1 MEGSSF
7 SLWSIEKLGNIKNR
21 GKPAKFNASANLE
34 NTMCGDDVTVYLSI
48 QDNRIK
54 DASFEGEGC
63 SATVAAADAL
73 MEFIKSKEVDEV
85 VSFGSDFM
93 ESLLNVKIEPSR
105 SRCVNLGLRA
115 VKAAIAEYSKSATS

>member
-1 MEGSSF
+1 MEGGSF

-21 GKPAKFNASANLE
+21 NKPAKFNASANLE

-48 QDNRIK
+48 QGNKIK
-54 DASFEGEGC
+54 NASFEGEGC

-73 MEFIKSKEVDEV
+73 MEFIKNKEVDEV
-85 VSFGSDFM
+85 MSYGSNFM
-93 ESLLNVKIEPSR
+93 EGLLNVKVEASR

-115 VKAAIAEYSKSATS
+115 VKAAISEYSKSQTF

>member
-1 MEGSSF
+1 MEGGSF

-21 GKPAKFNASANLE
+21 NKPAKFNASANLE

-48 QDNRIK
+48 QGNRIK
-54 DASFEGEGC
+54 NASFEGEGC

-73 MEFIKSKEVDEV
+73 MEFIKNKEVDEV
-85 VSFGSDFM
+85 MSYGSNFM
-93 ESLLNVKIEPSR
+93 EGLLNVKVEASR

-115 VKAAIAEYSKSATS
+115 VKAAISEYSKSQTF

>member
-1 MEGSSF
+1 MEGGSF

-21 GKPAKFNASANLE
+21 NKPAKFNASANLE

-48 QDNRIK
+48 QGNRIK
-54 DASFEGEGC
+54 NASFEGEGC

-73 MEFIKSKEVDEV
+73 MESIKNKEVDEV
-85 VSFGSDFM
+85 MSYGSNFM
-93 ESLLNVKIEPSR
+93 EGLLNVKVEASR

-115 VKAAIAEYSKSATS
+115 VKAAISEYSKSSTF

>member
-1 MEGSSF
+1 MEGGSF

-21 GKPAKFNASANLE
+21 NKPAKFNASANLE

-48 QDNRIK
+48 QGNRIK
-54 DASFEGEGC
+54 NASFEGEGC

-73 MEFIKSKEVDEV
+73 MESIKNKEVDEV
-85 VSFGSDFM
+85 MSYGSNFM
-93 ESLLNVKIEPSR
+93 EGLLNVKVEASR